1 MKKIFL
7 ILFIC
12 YSSFGFCQ
20 TNNNVKSFEFELF
33 IGPIYANN
41 YNNSEFT
48 DIGKT
53 YGLEGRYNLSQTP
66 YSIGLKAQI
75 SGFNRKYDIRNWENI
90 GNLKIG
96 LIFDYNFRHWK
107 HISLFTGA
115 GLGISL
121 LYVDRH
127 SISNSIYSILP
138 REKTALCFN
147 PRLGA
152 EFFKRI
158 RLTADINIIDAEHSF
173 IGVNLGFVLGGGNRK

>member
-1 MKKIFL
+1 MKKVFL

-33 IGPIYANN
+33 IGPIFSIN

-48 DIGKT
+48 NVGGT
-53 YGLEGRYNLSQTP
+53 FGLEGRYNLSQTP
-66 YSIGLKAQI
+66 YSIGLNAKFA
-75 SGFNRKYDIRNWENI
+75 GFNRNYDNSNWENI
-90 GNLKIG
+90 KNINIG
-96 LIFDYNFRHWK
+96 LAFDYNFRYWR

-121 LYVDRH
+121 LDDDRYS
-127 SISNSIYSILP
+127 SISISPVLS
-138 REKTALCFN
+138 REKTTLCFN

-173 IGVNLGFVLGGGNRK
+173 IGLNLGFVLGGGNRK